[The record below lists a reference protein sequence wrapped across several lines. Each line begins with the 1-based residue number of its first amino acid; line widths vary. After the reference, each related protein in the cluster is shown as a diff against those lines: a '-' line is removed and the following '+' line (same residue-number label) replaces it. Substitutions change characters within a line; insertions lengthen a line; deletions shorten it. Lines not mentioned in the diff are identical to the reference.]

1 VVTVRVQY
9 ACTVRIHCMDAG
21 VDRLIVI
28 LQRVFVDIYGIV
40 GLKRPKNRLYAF
52 HARLVPRLTY
62 GLHRAKVASRV
73 PVSPTIL
80 DMTSTMEG
88 P

>member
-1 VVTVRVQY
+1 MYRL
-9 ACTVRIHCMDAG
+9 DAG
-21 VDRLIVI
+21 VDCPII
-28 LQRVFVDIYGIV
+28 SLQRVFVDICGIV
-40 GLKRPKNRLYAF
+40 GLKRPENRLDAF